1 MDTFGHN
8 TLTLTNDLLDN
19 NRICTCLE
27 GRQYTTR
34 ENNASII
41 SSCTPIKRDFK
52 SLLDLNL
59 QEKNCFT
66 IHEPRD
72 VGEDCPPNFTIVV
85 QNIYCHQQVPLA
97 KVLFCDHREIPF
109 PLEGN
114 GTATTAATLKYKE
127 LLQQLMA
134 GRKESPM
141 VQVTKEV
148 TN

>member
-1 MDTFGHN
+1 MTYWTIIGYVRVLKADN
-8 TLTLTNDLLDN
+8 TQPEKIMPPLFPLVHLSNV
-19 NRICTCLE
+19 
-27 GRQYTTR
+27 
-34 ENNASII
+34 I
-41 SSCTPIKRDFK
+41 SSLCF
-52 SLLDLNL
+52 DLNL

-114 GTATTAATLKYKE
+114 GTNTIATTVKYKE
-127 LLQQLMA
+127 LLQQVMA

-141 VQVTKEV
+141 VQVIKEV